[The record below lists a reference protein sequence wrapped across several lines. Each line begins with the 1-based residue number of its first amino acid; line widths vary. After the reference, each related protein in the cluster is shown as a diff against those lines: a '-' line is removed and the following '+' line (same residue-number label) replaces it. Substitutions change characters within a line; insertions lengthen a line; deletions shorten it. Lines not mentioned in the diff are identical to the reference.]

1 MDWQQGHLP
10 EASWKTESSA
20 PTQTLNEDPHL
31 NRTLAAGVQGHACEA
46 EPPRAKLGSGV
57 RLHSAL
63 SSTAG
68 QPWASYLTSLDV
80 AHLSNRTIPLQ
91 ETHKV
96 GGEADGGKC
105 SARCLTLVADG
116 KFYNR
121 VAFLAGV
128 RTGFS
133 SKLCASGWVPLRPL
147 WWGWCRWRGVGVGSA
162 CRLGAPLPWPWLH

>member
-1 MDWQQGHLP
+1 MRTHISIGFSQQGSRGMP
-10 EASWKTESSA
+10 
-20 PTQTLNEDPHL
+20 
-31 NRTLAAGVQGHACEA
+31 AGEA
-46 EPPRAKLGSGV
+46 ELGSGV
-57 RLHSAL
+57 RLHPAL

-96 GGEADGGKC
+96 GGEADGGER
-105 SARCLTLVADG
+105 STRCLTLVADG

-128 RTGFS
+128 RTGSS

-147 WWGWCRWRGVGVGSA
+147 WWGWCRGRGVAVGSA